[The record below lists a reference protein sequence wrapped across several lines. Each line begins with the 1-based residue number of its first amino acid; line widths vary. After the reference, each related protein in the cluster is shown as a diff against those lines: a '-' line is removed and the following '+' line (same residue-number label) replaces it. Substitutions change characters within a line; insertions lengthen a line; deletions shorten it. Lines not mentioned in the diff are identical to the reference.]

1 MAADRSY
8 ARRHSPFD
16 IFQILMDDILAG
28 RLDTRYGIP
37 FIRNLCRDL
46 NGSWVKLTTGE
57 KGRIVYIDES
67 RVSSLPI
74 VQTTKNKFYD
84 LNKEKDVHIEQI
96 LTAEEAGE

>member
-8 ARRHSPFD
+8 ARRRSPFD

-28 RLDTRYGIP
+28 KLDTHYGIP

-74 VQTTKNKFYD
+74 
-84 LNKEKDVHIEQI
+84 
-96 LTAEEAGE
+96 TAEEAGE